1 MSGYNERMD
10 RVGDQLAELAPA
22 LAFLLAAVPL
32 ATLLDRLGFFRA
44 AAARLTGPRGTS
56 VLALWLLA
64 AATTIVLN
72 LDTTIVLL
80 TPLYVRIARRADADP
95 LVVALVPLLLA
106 SLASS
111 VLPVSNLTNL
121 VVAERV
127 DLTTGSLLAH
137 LGLPSLA
144 AVDGRLVGL
153 RPPAPD
159 PTRRVGPAAITEAGD
174 RRALRVGG
182 AVVAAVLVG
191 FVVGPVVGVAA
202 VDDGARGRRRA
213 RRRDT
218 TRAVAR
224 PPRAHR
230 GRRRRDRCGGGAG
243 RARPTRCTTCCTA
256 RPRWPWPASP
266 ALATVAAN
274 AVNNL
279 PAVLVGSRAVH
290 HTTWGLW
297 AWLLGV
303 NAGAVLLP
311 LGALANLLWLRI
323 VRTEGITIGPR
334 AYARAVVPIALPA
347 LVAAIAVLVLER
359 VVTG

>member
-1 MSGYNERMD
+1 MH
-10 RVGDQLAELAPA
+10 RVGDQLLELAPA

-44 AAARLTGPRGTS
+44 AAARLTGPNGTS
-56 VLALWLLA
+56 VLALWVLA
-64 AATTIVLN
+64 AATTVVLN

-95 LVVALVPLLLA
+95 LALALVPLLLA

-121 VVAERV
+121 VVAEHV
-127 DLTTGSLLAH
+127 DLTAGTLLAH

-144 AVDGRLVGL
+144 AVVVGWWCYA
-153 RPPAPD
+153 RRH
-159 PTRRVGPAAITEAGD
+159 PTRLAAPATPEAVD
-174 RRALRVGG
+174 RHALCVGG
-182 AVVAAVLVG
+182 AVVGAVLVG
-191 FVVGPVVGVAA
+191 FVLGPAVGIEPWMTAVAADVVLVVLTRHVPWRDLPVATALGVAA
-202 VDDGARGRRRA
+202 IGALVALALPTDALRTLLHRSA
-213 RRRDT
+213 PL
-218 TRAVAR
+218 AVA
-224 PPRAHR
+224 
-230 GRRRRDRCGGGAG
+230 GIAG
-243 RARPTRCTTCCTA
+243 
-256 RPRWPWPASP
+256 
-266 ALATVAAN
+266 LATVAAN
-274 AVNNL
+274 LVNNL
-279 PAVLVGSRAVH
+279 PAVLAGSRAVD

-303 NAGAVLLP
+303 NVGAVLLP

-323 VRTEGITIGPR
+323 VRTEGTPVLPA

-359 VVTG
+359 VVAG